1 MSFELKDKY
10 IFLDE
15 AEPIFLEK
23 FDGFNKYFID
33 NLLMCGIADNGTLI
47 NDIDFDKSEMHE
59 NLFYDILIGGIYGI
73 EPQIDCQYIKDNR
86 LKVQCSFYNF
96 GESDGINH
104 IYMMI
109 NTMDYTSENDFA
121 CEVWSLI
128 EPDIE
133 TINLYWSV

>member
-1 MSFELKDKY
+1 MSFELKHKY

-15 AEPIFLEK
+15 AEPIFYEK
-23 FDGFNKYFID
+23 LDGFYDYFIND
-33 NLLMCGIADNGTLI
+33 LLMCGVAENGTI
-47 NDIDFDKSEMHE
+47 VNDIEFQQNDIHE

-73 EPQIDCQYIKDNR
+73 QPQIDCQYIKDNR
-86 LKVQCSFYNF
+86 LKKQCSFYNF
-96 GESDGINH
+96 GESDGVNH
-104 IYMMI
+104 IYMMK
-109 NTMDYTSENDFA
+109 NTMDFRVQTEFM

>member
-33 NLLMCGIADNGTLI
+33 NLLMCGIA
-47 NDIDFDKSEMHE
+47 DKSEMHE